1 MDEQTV
7 VNQKDAAGL
16 PLSWRIAIVVAFVL
30 IVGIFVYQFSS
41 TSTRTGFESK
51 VATADQTDTTSAEAQ
66 FQAGND
72 YYKSGQYEQAIAAY
86 KKVIELDPTYQAAY
100 ANLGVVY
107 YQQQQFDLAISQYE
121 KALELKSDD
130 TEVAYNLAV
139 LYLRQGLQQTP
150 PDPGLLEQA
159 VTQLKQIQETTPNL
173 AEVYFSLGVAYVSL
187 NQKAEARQAFERFL
201 SFDSAQ
207 DPQAI
212 QEAERYLP
220 QANQKEV
227 NYR

>member
-7 VNQKDAAGL
+7 VDQEESQGL
-16 PLSWRIAIVVAFVL
+16 SLGWRIVIIIAVVL
-30 IVGIFVYQFSS
+30 LVGILAYQFSAPS
-41 TSTRTGFESK
+41 GTALEPEGT
-51 VATADQTDTTSAEAQ
+51 VADQTDATSAEAQ
-66 FQAGND
+66 FQVGND

-150 PDPGLLEQA
+150 PDPGSLEQA
-159 VTQLKQIQETTPNL
+159 VTQLKQVQEINPNL
-173 AEVYFSLGVAYVSL
+173 AEVYFSLGVAYMSL
-187 NQKAEARQAFERFL
+187 NQKTEARQSFEKFL
-201 SFDSAQ
+201 SLDTAQ

-212 QEAERYLP
+212 QEAERYL
-220 QANQKEV
+220 QSLQ
-227 NYR
+227 

>member
-1 MDEQTV
+1 MDEHTI
-7 VNQKDAAGL
+7 VNQQETQSLTLG
-16 PLSWRIAIVVAFVL
+16 WRIAVIVAVVL
-30 IVGIFVYQFSS
+30 LVGIFAYQISP
-41 TSTRTGFESK
+41 TRTDLEPE
-51 VATADQTDTTSAEAQ
+51 VTAADQTDTTSAQAQ
-66 FQAGND
+66 FQIGND
-72 YYKSGQYEQAIAAY
+72 YYESGQYEQAIAAY

-150 PDPGLLEQA
+150 PNPELLDQA
-159 VTQLKQIQETTPNL
+159 VTQLKQVQELTPNL
-173 AEVYFSLGVAYVSL
+173 AESYFSLGVAYMNL

-201 SFDSAQ
+201 SFDSVQ

-212 QEAERYLP
+212 QEAERYL
-220 QANQKEV
+220 QSL
-227 NYR
+227 R